1 MLARFGRQDFLRGV
15 FTWTPAL
22 KSNQN
27 RLVGRGFLSNVKGQ
41 TAGDKRM
48 LHTRLVVISRAP

>member
-1 MLARFGRQDFLRGV
+1 MLTRFGRQELLRC
-15 FTWTPAL
+15 FFAWTPAL

-27 RLVGRGFLSNVKGQ
+27 VLIGRGFLSNLKGQ
-41 TAGDKRM
+41 TAGGKRM